1 MPTPYRIHKIM
12 PQRSTAR
19 GVTKPATCTLH
30 GILKFDCPESP
41 HLVYNEF
48 VALRLAQAL
57 RIPVADGVLTLA
69 GDGYAYASLEVAMPG
84 LDLPDM
90 RTSDYAKVAARYPS
104 QAAAILAFDYWIGN
118 RDRGGNVKA
127 AMIAQHMP
135 LFRAFDHQFALLD
148 IDGDYGSSIKRL
160 GSDDPIV
167 KFHPFSEAIAKEH
180 LQPWLRRIEC
190 LSHEVITSC
199 CVFAQPFRTVTP
211 GTQTALSNALQVR
224 ARRLANIIS
233 TLRSSPTWA

>member
-1 MPTPYRIHKIM
+1 MPTPYRINKIT
-12 PQRSTAR
+12 PLRRT
-19 GVTKPATCTLH
+19 GHGITKPAACTLH

-57 RIPVADGVLTLA
+57 RIPVADGVLTIA
-69 GDGYAYASLEVAMPG
+69 GDGYAYASLEVALPG

-90 RTSDYAKVAARYPS
+90 RKSDYPKVANRYPD

-127 AMIAQHMP
+127 AMLSQHMP

-148 IDGDYGSSIKRL
+148 AEKDHMTSIEVLKRGDSIVRY
-160 GSDDPIV
+160 
-167 KFHPFSEAIAKEH
+167 HPFMLSVPRDRVMSWVARIA
-180 LQPWLRRIEC
+180 C
-190 LSHEVITSC
+190 LSVDIVRSC
-199 CVFAQPFRTVTP
+199 CVLGQPFRTVMP
-211 GTQTALSNALQVR
+211 DTQSALCEALLIR
-224 ARRLANIIS
+224 AKRLSSIIPTIP
-233 TLRSSPTWA
+233 TLI

>member
-1 MPTPYRIHKIM
+1 MPTPYRIHQIT
-12 PQRSTAR
+12 PQRRTSH
-19 GVTKPATCTLH
+19 GITKPAACTLH

-57 RIPVADGVLTLA
+57 RLPVADGVLTIA
-69 GDGYAYASLEVAMPG
+69 GDGYAYASLEVALPG

-90 RTSDYAKVAARYPS
+90 RKSDYSKVANLYPD

-127 AMIAQHMP
+127 AMLSQHLP

-148 IDGDYGSSIKRL
+148 VEQDYLTSIAVLQR
-160 GSDDPIV
+160 GDPIV
-167 KFHPFSEAIAKEH
+167 KFHPFVQLVNKSRITPWIERIAGLPAE
-180 LQPWLRRIEC
+180 I
-190 LSHEVITSC
+190 IGSC
-199 CVFAQPFRTVTP
+199 CVFGQPFRTVLP
-211 GTQTALSNALQVR
+211 DTQRALREALIVRAKRLSN
-224 ARRLANIIS
+224 IIPTAP
-233 TLRSSPTWA
+233 TLI